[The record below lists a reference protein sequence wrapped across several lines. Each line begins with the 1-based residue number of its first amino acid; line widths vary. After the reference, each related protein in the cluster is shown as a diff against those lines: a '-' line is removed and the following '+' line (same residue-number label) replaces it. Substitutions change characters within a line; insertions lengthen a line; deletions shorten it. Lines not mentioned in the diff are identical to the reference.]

1 MNLTFSKKDDFKKI
15 LTKSKPGLIRLAKE
29 LYIEDISDD
38 FFLEIVIPLS
48 FYLNS
53 FNKKNTPY
61 LIGLTGGQGS
71 GKTTL
76 SLFIQQVLQDIFKR
90 KAVGFSIDDIYKTKS
105 ERNKIAKKIHPD
117 KLNTADP
124 NYWKDYMDFKDTVN
138 SMDKENWGKLFE
150 IADRHDIYLKDYDTI
165 CSDIELDI
173 EKIRSQ
179 IENEKSSYSWKL
191 YECKNDKCKDML
203 IKSFL
208 LQLFDWKE

>member
-53 FNKKNTPY
+53 FNRKNTPY

-90 KAVGFSIDDIYKTKS
+90 KAVGFSIDDI
-105 ERNKIAKKIHPD
+105 
-117 KLNTADP
+117 
-124 NYWKDYMDFKDTVN
+124 V
-138 SMDKENWGKLFE
+138 
-150 IADRHDIYLKDYDTI
+150 
-165 CSDIELDI
+165 
-173 EKIRSQ
+173 
-179 IENEKSSYSWKL
+179 IENQMTYVCRTILPWRSFDLQNAQNQSMRAEL
-191 YECKNDKCKDML
+191 YDHQIGVGVRGGQPGGTDQPGGTAQAY
-203 IKSFL
+203 I
-208 LQLFDWKE
+208 

>member
-105 ERNKIAKKIHPD
+105 ERNKIAKKIHP
-117 KLNTADP
+117 LCSVRGVPGT
-124 NYWKDYMDFKDTVN
+124 
-138 SMDKENWGKLFE
+138 
-150 IADRHDIYLKDYDTI
+150 HDISLGIRTINNLFKAKPSTITYIPSFSKIEDKHYPKKNWQKYKGRPDFIFFDAWCGGAKPIPKDKWRPP
-165 CSDIELDI
+165 LNKL
-173 EKIRSQ
+173 EK
-179 IENEKSSYSWKL
+179 EKRMI
-191 YECKNDKCKDML
+191 N
-203 IKSFL
+203 
-208 LQLFDWKE
+208 

>member
-1 MNLTFSKKDDFKKI
+1 MVLNLIRCQNMIEKLRFKKLLNEFKSLEYEYQMVKEI
-15 LTKSKPGLIRLAKE
+15 LKDAHLDFEVFYRQWCALRDIDIDQLNKNNSEKISK
-29 LYIEDISDD
+29 
-38 FFLEIVIPLS
+38 
-48 FYLNS
+48 
-53 FNKKNTPY
+53 
-61 LIGLTGGQGS
+61 
-71 GKTTL
+71 
-76 SLFIQQVLQDIFKR
+76 IFKE
-90 KAVGFSIDDIYKTKS
+90 KETGLVAPSEQKKKVQKHKDIYKA
-105 ERNKIAKKIHPD
+105 IAKKIHPD